1 MPVTTIQIRWPDI
14 FRFHIA
20 PGTENQIAVTPT
32 LMSTSSNAMSRS
44 TLQRKNICLS
54 RLLWPLE
61 WYWPGSTLS
70 KGIVTMKMKL
80 LSSSYHGT
88 MVTGVVLCCVIMP
101 LCHCAIALP
110 CARYHWQVWDE
121 QLPVWSGLWE
131 HLGAMQVGSNI
142 DISNTIYLSIECVLY
157 VTFCCTRYIHNLGA
171 RLAFTWWAGTRRWR
185 LTRSA
190 WGQTSLAWM
199 TSWIG
204 WVRLK
209 YKS

>member
-80 LSSSYHGT
+80 LSSPYHGT
-88 MVTGVVLCCVIMP
+88 MVTGVVLCHCAIVPLCHYAIMP
-101 LCHCAIALP
+101 LCHCAIALL
-110 CARYHWQVWDE
+110 CQ
-121 QLPVWSGLWE
+121 
-131 HLGAMQVGSNI
+131 I
-142 DISNTIYLSIECVLY
+142 
-157 VTFCCTRYIHNLGA
+157 
-171 RLAFTWWAGTRRWR
+171 
-185 LTRSA
+185 
-190 WGQTSLAWM
+190 SLAGMRWAIACLKRPLR
-199 TSWIG
+199 TSWSNASG
-204 WVRLK
+204 FK
-209 YKS
+209 YKYQTQYIDPLNVFHMKYVVASDP